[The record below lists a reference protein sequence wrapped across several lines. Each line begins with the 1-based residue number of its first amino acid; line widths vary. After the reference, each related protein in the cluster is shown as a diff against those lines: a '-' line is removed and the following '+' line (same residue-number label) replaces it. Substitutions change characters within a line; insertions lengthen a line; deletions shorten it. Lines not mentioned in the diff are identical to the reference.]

1 MTAIPQGGASL
12 EFLLTSK
19 WYGQISALTDV
30 SVRFTPG
37 VTGLVGQNGAG
48 KSTMMKLACGLLR
61 PSFGE
66 VFLNGEPPTSPRAR
80 QSLGYCSD
88 IDKYYEHQSGFVFVQ
103 WMLRLSGA
111 SGRDA
116 RSKAGSL
123 LDELGLGDAM
133 HRKIG
138 GYSKGMRQRVKLAV
152 ALGHDPNVLLMDEPL
167 TGLDPVARQEMAELL
182 RKLGDAGAVVVVS
195 SHVLHELQTIADQVV
210 LIHQGRKLAEGTV
223 GEIRDKIDD
232 RPRRVHLATAQPRE
246 LAARLFNQPE
256 ITTVTITHGGV
267 EIATEAGHGVDG
279 FLTGLGADGL
289 IQEVVPLDDS
299 LESVFGYLVN

>member
-12 EFLLTSK
+12 EFVLTSK

-30 SVRFTPG
+30 SARFTPG

-88 IDKYYEHQSGFVFVQ
+88 IDKYYEHQSGFVFVA

-111 SGRDA
+111 SGRDP

-167 TGLDPVARQEMAELL
+167 TGLDLASRDRITRAISDELE
-182 RKLGDAGAVVVVS
+182 RGR
-195 SHVLHELQTIADQVV
+195 TVV
-210 LIHQGRKLAEGTV
+210 LTTHDLAEAAAADHVILMTGRVVAEGPPEEVLKPDRLSAAYGIGLVHLEDGTTV
-223 GEIRDKIDD
+223 LDD
-232 RPRRVHLATAQPRE
+232 ATHDHRPRHIHFER
-246 LAARLFNQPE
+246 
-256 ITTVTITHGGV
+256 
-267 EIATEAGHGVDG
+267 
-279 FLTGLGADGL
+279 
-289 IQEVVPLDDS
+289 S
-299 LESVFGYLVN
+299 ESRRD